1 MFPTLIA
8 AITTLLTLAGFG
20 FYIVAIWSARAFLR
34 RRRFPA
40 GFAPGVSI
48 LKPLRGVD
56 PGMYEAFASHCRQ
69 QYAGEYE
76 LLFGVSSLE
85 DPAVQLVR
93 RLEAEFPERPIRLLL
108 CTEVLGP
115 NGKVSNLAQVVPQ
128 ARYEYLLI
136 NDSDIRVGPQYLARV
151 MAAFGAPAD
160 PRLPKEGRHGAPGSD
175 APAERPVGLVT
186 ALYRGRAHGTVGSK
200 LEALGLATDFAPAVL
215 TARKLEKGLH
225 FGLGSTLAVSRE
237 ALEAIGGMAVLVD
250 YIADDYQL
258 GVHVDRAGY
267 RVELCDEVVETSVP
281 AYSFREFVE
290 HQLRWMR
297 TVRDSRPAGYFGSV
311 CSNLLAW
318 ATLNVVACG
327 GSVPSIALFS
337 LALLFRVSLAL
348 GVGVGIL
355 GDQQVVRDLWL
366 ILPRDLLALGLWA
379 WSYASDTVTWRGEE
393 FVVRKGRLVRQG
405 EGAADV
411 RARNPMSP
419 APGDMGHPDSR

>member
-8 AITTLLTLAGFG
+8 AFTTLLTLAGFG
-20 FYIVAIWSARAFLR
+20 FYLLAMWSARAFLR

-76 LLFGVSSLE
+76 MLFGVSSLD
-85 DPAVQLVR
+85 DPAVELVR
-93 RLEAEFPERPIRLLL
+93 RLEAEFPERPVRLLL

-115 NGKVSNLAQVVPQ
+115 NGKVSNVAQLVQQ
-128 ARYEYLLI
+128 ARYDYFVI

-151 MAAFGAPAD
+151 MAPFAD
-160 PRLPKEGRHGAPGSD
+160 QESGVRNQESGLPGK
-175 APAERPVGLVT
+175 PVGLVT
-186 ALYRGRAHGTVGSK
+186 ALYRGRAHETLGSK
-200 LEALGLATDFAPAVL
+200 LEALGVATDFIPSVL
-215 TARKLEKGLH
+215 TARYLEKGLH
-225 FGLGSTLAVSRE
+225 FGLGSTLAVSRA
-237 ALEAIGGMAVLVD
+237 ALEAIGGMAAVVD

-258 GVHVDRAGY
+258 GAHVDRAGF

-281 AYSFREFVE
+281 AYRFGEFLE

-297 TVRDSRPAGYFGSV
+297 TVRASRPAGYFGSV

-318 ATLNVVACG
+318 AALNVIACG
-327 GSVPSIALFS
+327 ASLPSIALFS
-337 LALLFRVSLAL
+337 LALMFRVSLAL
-348 GVGVGIL
+348 GVGVGML
-355 GDQQVVRDLWL
+355 GDGQVIRDLWL

-379 WSYASDTVTWRGEE
+379 WSYASDTVMWRGEE
-393 FVVRKGRLVRQG
+393 FTVRKGRLVRQPG
-405 EGAADV
+405 EAVGA
-411 RARNPMSP
+411 SP
-419 APGDMGHPDSR
+419 TPAAEKNRI

>member
-1 MFPTLIA
+1 MASSATLRGAWIHSTEMFPTFIA

-20 FYIVAIWSARAFLR
+20 FYLLAIWSARSFLR

-76 LLFGVSSLE
+76 LLFGVSSLD
-85 DPAVQLVR
+85 DPAVELVR
-93 RLEAEFPERPIRLLL
+93 RLEQEYPEGPIRLLL

-115 NGKVSNLAQVVPQ
+115 NGKVSNLAQLIPQ
-128 ARYEYLLI
+128 ARYEYFVI
-136 NDSDIRVGPQYLARV
+136 NDSDIRVGRDYLSRV
-151 MAAFGAPAD
+151 MAPFADASGSRPA
-160 PRLPKEGRHGAPGSD
+160 
-175 APAERPVGLVT
+175 GLVT
-186 ALYRGRAHGTVGSK
+186 ALYRGRAHGTLGSK
-200 LEALGLATDFAPAVL
+200 LEALGLATDFVPAVL
-215 TARKLEKGLH
+215 TARFLEKGLH
-225 FGLGSTLAVSRE
+225 FGLGSTLAVSRA
-237 ALEAIGGMAVLVD
+237 ALEAIGGMAALVD

-258 GVHVDRAGY
+258 GAHVDRAGY

-281 AYSFREFVE
+281 AYRFRDFLD

-318 ATLNVVACG
+318 AALNLVACG
-327 GSVPSIALFS
+327 ASLPSIALFC

-355 GDQQVVRDLWL
+355 GDEQVIRDLWL
-366 ILPRDLLALGLWA
+366 ILPRDLLTLALWA
-379 WSYASDTVTWRGEE
+379 WSYASDTVTWRGEQ
-393 FVVRKGRLVRQG
+393 FVVRKGKLIRRTP
-405 EGAADV
+405 ESAGAAAAPAMEKSRSED
-411 RARNPMSP
+411 RA
-419 APGDMGHPDSR
+419 